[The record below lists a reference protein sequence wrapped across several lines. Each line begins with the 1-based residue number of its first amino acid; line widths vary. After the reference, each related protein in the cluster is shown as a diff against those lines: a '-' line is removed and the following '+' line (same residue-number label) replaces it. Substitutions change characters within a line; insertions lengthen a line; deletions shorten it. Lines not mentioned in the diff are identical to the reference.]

1 MAFGFP
7 KVFFICLILLSH
19 VTSMPFFVSNFT
31 DLTFLQNLLSFV
43 GIYNNREDKC
53 KMTNAENTSLDNN
66 TSNYMTLTANEVTNV
81 LGENYK
87 TVAKMLNSLAAQGK
101 IKVTEKTVNNRV
113 LKGFILSI
121 ADLQS
126 IKDNFQKGKN
136 LQSDKN
142 APYIQMLAN
151 AITTS
156 ENTENE
162 EKSKDDISIKFYEE
176 KSRNLELTRELEK
189 LKAELSTKT
198 NENVRLDADLTVAKS
213 ELKYITDK
221 STTMESAWAEEKQK
235 TAQLEKGIKSRNI
248 AIIILGAILL
258 IIFAVAT
265 TLYLVRHI

>member
-1 MAFGFP
+1 MENGEKSSMA
-7 KVFFICLILLSH
+7 
-19 VTSMPFFVSNFT
+19 T
-31 DLTFLQNLLSFV
+31 D
-43 GIYNNREDKC
+43 
-53 KMTNAENTSLDNN
+53 
-66 TSNYMTLTANEVTNV
+66 TSNCMTLTVNEVTNV

-87 TVAKMLNSLAAQGK
+87 TVAKTLKTLATQGK
-101 IKVTEKTVNNRV
+101 IKVTQKTVNNRM
-113 LKGFILSI
+113 LDGYILTIS
-121 ADLQS
+121 DLQS
-126 IKDNFQKGKN
+126 IKDTFQKGKN

-162 EKSKDDISIKFYEE
+162 EKSKDDISVKFYEE

-265 TLYLVRHI
+265 TLYLVRMI